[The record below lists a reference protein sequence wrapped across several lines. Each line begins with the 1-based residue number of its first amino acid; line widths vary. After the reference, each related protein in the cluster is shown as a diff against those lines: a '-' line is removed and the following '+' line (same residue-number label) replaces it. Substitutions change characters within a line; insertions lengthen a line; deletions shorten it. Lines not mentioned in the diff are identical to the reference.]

1 MGRGYILGDI
11 VPQVFDGDHL
21 GADFEALRSNASTS
35 TDADLL
41 DAFLDEIAGSDQA
54 KWQLLKWITEHDA
67 RPALWFNCKAVV
79 CFHDHGYNVSRIQP
93 LAGRLRKYR
102 VLYAYEKRH
111 NELHFLAVVL
121 KKPTAA
127 PPDSDPRHYN
137 YELNHPISK
146 RVRDEYD
153 KREFAKAR

>member
-1 MGRGYILGDI
+1 MGDI

-67 RPALWFNCKAVV
+67 RPGLWFNCKAVV

-102 VLYAYEKRH
+102 VLYAYEKRR

-127 PPDSDPRHYN
+127 PPDSDPRRYN

-153 KREFAKAR
+153 KREFAKVR